1 MTMTKGKYKK
11 FSNRLID
18 AMKSSGHSASRS
30 PNGICMKTLSEFAGA
45 SEQICRR
52 YIRGDALPDYDKVIN
67 IAACL
72 KVPPGWLLFG
82 EQEEARVIHQSNT
95 INDDLMN
102 YILNESQALY
112 RDETGDMDDYADF
125 VMGLIREVREIDTSN
140 ENLEKIVNLALG
152 SISSYKEKRNK
163 SSHVG

>member
-1 MTMTKGKYKK
+1 M
-11 FSNRLID
+11 
-18 AMKSSGHSASRS
+18 H
-30 PNGICMKTLSEFAGA
+30 
-45 SEQICRR
+45 
-52 YIRGDALPDYDKVIN
+52 
-67 IAACL
+67 
-72 KVPPGWLLFG
+72 
-82 EQEEARVIHQSNT
+82 
-95 INDDLMN
+95 

>member
-1 MTMTKGKYKK
+1 MTKGKYKK
-11 FSNRLID
+11 FANRLVD
-18 AMKSSGHSASRS
+18 AMRSNGHSASRS

-72 KVPPGWLLFG
+72 KVSPGWLLFG
-82 EQEEARVIHQSNT
+82 EQEAPSVIHQSNI
-95 INDDLMN
+95 INDDLMH
-102 YILNESQALY
+102 YILKESQALY
-112 RDETGDMDDYADF
+112 RDEAGGLDDYADF

-140 ENLEKIVNLALG
+140 ENLEKIINLALG

-163 SSHVG
+163 SHHIG